1 MYNYTKNEKWLKRAL
16 YYGMVSLDI
25 TKMKE
30 ISRYNGVNRFVVGTP
45 DYPYSLMEGTAGDLH
60 FYADLIDPENAYF
73 PGYELWL
80 KLI

>member
-1 MYNYTKNEKWLKRAL
+1 MI
-16 YYGMVSLDI
+16 GLDP
-25 TKMKE
+25 TKMKL
-30 ISRYNGVNRFVVGTP
+30 IAKYKGVKRFVMGTP

-73 PGYELWL
+73 PGYEIWF